1 MRVERCSVPKGAVCN
16 SVFATSS
23 GRKES
28 RNKAASG
35 KRGAGGI
42 SQALLSEGVRRAGT
56 VRLSTRRKLCPRA
69 PRAVTQKG
77 YHRVVF
83 PRVVSASTLIRG
95 ETSYCLFLHRS

>member
-1 MRVERCSVPKGAVCN
+1 MPKGAVCN
-16 SVFATSS
+16 SAFATNS

-42 SQALLSEGVRRAGT
+42 SQALVSEGVRRAGT
-56 VRLSTRRKLCPRA
+56 VRLSTGWKLCPCA

-83 PRVVSASTLIRG
+83 PRVVSASTLIRNQLPPLP
-95 ETSYCLFLHRS
+95 SPFLMLQT